1 MPYLR
6 LDKAMGWL
14 IWNAMRALAV
24 VGFVL
29 FTTTIVL
36 FVWFM
41 FDVGFA
47 WVGVVVIALALLLVF
62 FTIKNRGTGFDIRR

>member
-1 MPYLR
+1 
-6 LDKAMGWL
+6 MGWL
-14 IWNAMRALAV
+14 IWNAMRVLAV

-29 FTTTIVL
+29 FATTIVL

-47 WVGVVVIALALLLVF
+47 WVGIVVIALALLLVF

>member
-6 LDKAMGWL
+6 LDKAFGWL
-14 IWNAMRALAV
+14 IWNTMRVLAV

>member
-1 MPYLR
+1 
-6 LDKAMGWL
+6 MGWL
-14 IWNAMRALAV
+14 IWNAMRLLALI
-24 VGFVL
+24 GFVL

-47 WVGVVVIALALLLVF
+47 WVGIVVIALALLLVF

>member
-1 MPYLR
+1 LPYLR

-14 IWNAMRALAV
+14 IWNAMRTLAV
-24 VGFVL
+24 IGFVL

-47 WVGVVVIALALLLVF
+47 WVGIVVIALALLLVF
-62 FTIKNRGTGFDIRR
+62 FTIKNRGTGYDIRR

>member
-1 MPYLR
+1 LPYLR

-14 IWNAMRALAV
+14 IWNAMRLLALI
-24 VGFVL
+24 GFVL

-47 WVGVVVIALALLLVF
+47 WVGIVVIALALLLVF

>member
-1 MPYLR
+1 
-6 LDKAMGWL
+6 MGWL
-14 IWNAMRALAV
+14 LWNAMRALAV
-24 VGFVL
+24 IGLVL
-29 FTTTIVL
+29 FATTIVL

-47 WVGVVVIALALLLVF
+47 WLGIVVIALALLLVF

>member
-1 MPYLR
+1 
-6 LDKAMGWL
+6 MGWL
-14 IWNAMRALAV
+14 IWNTMRVLAV

-47 WVGVVVIALALLLVF
+47 WLGIVVIALALLLVF

>member
-1 MPYLR
+1 
-6 LDKAMGWL
+6 MGWL
-14 IWNAMRALAV
+14 IWNAMRTLAV
-24 VGFVL
+24 IGFVL

-47 WVGVVVIALALLLVF
+47 WVGIVVIALALLLVF
-62 FTIKNRGTGFDIRR
+62 FTIRNRGAGYDIRR

>member
-1 MPYLR
+1 LPYLR

-14 IWNAMRALAV
+14 IWNAMRLLAV
-24 VGFVL
+24 IGFVL

-47 WVGVVVIALALLLVF
+47 WVGIVVIALALLLVF

>member
-1 MPYLR
+1 
-6 LDKAMGWL
+6 MGWL
-14 IWNAMRALAV
+14 IWNAMRTLAV
-24 VGFVL
+24 IGFVL

-47 WVGVVVIALALLLVF
+47 WVGIVVIALALLLVF
-62 FTIKNRGTGFDIRR
+62 FTIKNRGTGYDIRR

>member
-1 MPYLR
+1 
-6 LDKAMGWL
+6 MGWL

-47 WVGVVVIALALLLVF
+47 WVGIVVIALALLLVF
-62 FTIKNRGTGFDIRR
+62 FTIKNRGTGYDIRR

>member
-1 MPYLR
+1 
-6 LDKAMGWL
+6 MGWL
-14 IWNAMRALAV
+14 IWNAMRVLAV

-47 WVGVVVIALALLLVF
+47 WVGIVVIALALLLVF
-62 FTIKNRGTGFDIRR
+62 FTIKNRGTGYDVRR

>member
-1 MPYLR
+1 
-6 LDKAMGWL
+6 MGWL
-14 IWNAMRALAV
+14 LWNAMRVLAV

-47 WVGVVVIALALLLVF
+47 WVGIVVIALALLLVF

>member
-1 MPYLR
+1 
-6 LDKAMGWL
+6 MGWL
-14 IWNAMRALAV
+14 IWNVMRVLAV

-29 FTTTIVL
+29 FATTIAL

-47 WVGVVVIALALLLVF
+47 WVGIVVIALVLLLVF

>member
-1 MPYLR
+1 
-6 LDKAMGWL
+6 MGWL

-24 VGFVL
+24 IGFVL

-47 WVGVVVIALALLLVF
+47 WVGIVVIALALLLVF
-62 FTIKNRGTGFDIRR
+62 FTIKNRGTGYDIRR